1 MKSLPAL
8 LLEYQKTVKES
19 CEINQDFRFYGS
31 LATLYL
37 QEVPI
42 HISRY
47 CKHSAS
53 RKNRQA
59 VVLVMH
65 QCLLN
70 LTKCS
75 SIMDVDLSSHEP
87 TFHHKKL
94 DVMLKRL
101 WVNRDVNFFNNTLF
115 FLQNHAYFTEDWT
128 LDRIIEA
135 SQKVI
140 YQPDK

>member
-1 MKSLPAL
+1 
-8 LLEYQKTVKES
+8 
-19 CEINQDFRFYGS
+19 
-31 LATLYL
+31 
-37 QEVPI
+37 
-42 HISRY
+42 
-47 CKHSAS
+47 
-53 RKNRQA
+53 
-59 VVLVMH
+59 
-65 QCLLN
+65 
-70 LTKCS
+70 
-75 SIMDVDLSSHEP
+75 MDVDLSSHEP